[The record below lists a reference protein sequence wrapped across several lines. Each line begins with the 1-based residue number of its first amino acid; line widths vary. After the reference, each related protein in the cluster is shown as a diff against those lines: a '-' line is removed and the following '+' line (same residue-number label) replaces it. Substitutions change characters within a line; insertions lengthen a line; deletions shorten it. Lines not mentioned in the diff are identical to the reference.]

1 VVYLVGSTPISS
13 ISRDGTPVF
22 KRARGGLMTG
32 RYSLPFGLRLP
43 DLGVMLAALLLPK
56 DGWRRRP
63 VPMREL
69 ESHYEIYLFSS
80 FI

>member
-1 VVYLVGSTPISS
+1 
-13 ISRDGTPVF
+13 
-22 KRARGGLMTG
+22 MTG